1 MIFLI
6 DNHSSL
12 LYYNAL
18 YGSFIFALFFF
29 GLAIDFIY
37 QNVFSYVVVRS
48 MN

>member
-1 MIFLI
+1 MHCTVLLFL
-6 DNHSSL
+6 L
-12 LYYNAL
+12 
-18 YGSFIFALFFF
+18 FFFF